1 MPDKSKG
8 IDAMFNARSV
18 AVVGAS
24 NNERKLGFHVMK
36 SLIEGGYSGSIFPV
50 NPGKGEILGVRSY
63 ASLMHVPGTVD
74 LCIIS
79 LPAGLVPGIIR
90 DCAEK
95 DVKGIVLITAGFR
108 EIEDESGG
116 RLQDEIMDL
125 ADKAGIP
132 VIGPN
137 TFGIVNLH
145 AGLNASFTPEFS
157 RVRTGGISLLSQSGG
172 MSHLMGFLSMRDD
185 FGFSKIV
192 GLGNRCNMDFAD
204 MIPYLMEDP
213 DTKVIAMYME
223 GIDNPRRLLEVTK
236 SFRGKKPIVAYK
248 VGIAH
253 VSDLASKSHTGSLA
267 GRHEVYEGGFR
278 QAGILPVK
286 GSSEL
291 LDAAK
296 ALSTIPLPKGSAV
309 AILSGQAGPAMV
321 ACDICEKEGLR
332 VPSFSAESQRRID
345 DLLPPMAIRTN
356 PVDMGPAWYDS
367 RATLGIV
374 EAALRDKAVDAILL
388 FIMFASANEGS
399 IRALSGLLTQWGKKK
414 PVVCCFS
421 SPPGIWGE
429 EVGSLV
435 RKGSIVNYPTPE
447 RAAKSLSALW
457 KYKEMSGVQ
466 GSDCSGVRDGGTQ

>member
-1 MPDKSKG
+1 MPDKLKS
-8 IDAMFNARSV
+8 IDAIFNARSV

-24 NNERKLGFHVMK
+24 DNERKLGFHVMK
-36 SLIEGGYSGSIFPV
+36 SLIQGGYSGSIFPV

-90 DCAEK
+90 NCAEK
-95 DVKGIVLITAGFR
+95 GVKGVVLITAGFR

-157 RVRTGGISLLSQSGG
+157 DIRKGGISLLSQSGG

-192 GLGNRCNMDFAD
+192 GLGNRCNVDFAD

-213 DTKVIAMYME
+213 YTRVIAIYME
-223 GIDNPRRLLEVTK
+223 GVDNPRRLLEAARVFK
-236 SFRGKKPIVAYK
+236 GKKPIVAYK
-248 VGIAH
+248 VGVSA

-267 GRHEVYEGGFR
+267 GRHEVYEGAFR
-278 QAGILPVK
+278 QVGILTVK
-286 GSSEL
+286 SSLEL

-296 ALSTIPLPKGSAV
+296 ALSWGPLPEGCAV
-309 AILSGQAGPAMV
+309 AVLSGQAGPAMV

-332 VPSFSAESQRRID
+332 VTPFSGETQKRID

-356 PVDMGPAWYDS
+356 PVDMGPAWHDS
-367 RATLGIV
+367 RATVGIV
-374 EAALRDKAVDAILL
+374 EAVVRDKAIDAILL
-388 FIMFASANEGS
+388 SIMYASANEGS
-399 IRALSGLLTQWGKKK
+399 IKALSGLLSGWSRKK
-414 PVVCCFS
+414 PIVCCFS
-421 SPPGIWGE
+421 SPPGIWDE
-429 EVGSLV
+429 EVESLV
-435 RKGSIVNYPTPE
+435 QKGSIVNYSTPE
-447 RAAKSLSALW
+447 RAARSLSALC
-457 KYKEMSGVQ
+457 KYKAMKYMP
-466 GSDCSGVRDGGTQ
+466 